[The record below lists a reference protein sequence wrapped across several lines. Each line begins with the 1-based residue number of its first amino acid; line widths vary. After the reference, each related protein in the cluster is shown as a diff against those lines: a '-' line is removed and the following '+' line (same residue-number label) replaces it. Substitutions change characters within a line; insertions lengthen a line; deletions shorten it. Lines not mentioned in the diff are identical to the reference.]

1 MNSKIL
7 TEPLVNGLTVQF
19 VQICFRPVSNRG
31 PFACEANVI
40 TTTLRKPNEWNT
52 KGVADFGGVGH
63 LSFSE
68 PIEDLILLSPLIKQ

>member
-1 MNSKIL
+1 MNR
-7 TEPLVNGLTVQF
+7 LTVQF
-19 VQICFRPVSNRG
+19 VKNCFRPVSNRG

-52 KGVADFGGVGH
+52 KGVADFGGVGY

-68 PIEDLILLSPLIKQ
+68 PIENLKLLSPLIKQ